1 MTKDEI
7 KAFLKEK
14 PGYLKEGAA
23 RLSEKLNC
31 SVETCRH
38 ALTEARIDAKGA
50 DFDLDNVNQSEISEF
65 KTFLKENGIN
75 ILGVVPQLLVEK
87 LEKTQYSVKK
97 WFAPSLNG
105 EFQSQKFLAKCKD
118 KFNKIPR

>member
-23 RLSEKLNC
+23 RLSEKLSC

-38 ALTEARIDAKGA
+38 ALTEARIDAKGS
-50 DFDLDNVNQSEISEF
+50 DFDLDNVSTSEISEF
-65 KTFLKENGIN
+65 KQFLKDNEIEETDVKSVKFWQNMQFIYCMCAH
-75 ILGVVPQLLVEK
+75 VPQIRRSK
-87 LEKTQYSVKK
+87 
-97 WFAPSLNG
+97 N
-105 EFQSQKFLAKCKD
+105 AKAASRD
-118 KFNKIPR
+118 QGSP